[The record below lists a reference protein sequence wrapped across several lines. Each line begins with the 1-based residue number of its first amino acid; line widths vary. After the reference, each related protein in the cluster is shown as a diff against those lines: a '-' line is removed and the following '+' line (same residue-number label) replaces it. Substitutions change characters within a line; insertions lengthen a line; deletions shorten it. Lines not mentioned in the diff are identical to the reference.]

1 MADPT
6 NKNML
11 GQTGFRL
18 VLNRLP
24 TVTYFSQ
31 TASLPNVSLS
41 GAVNVP
47 TPLIDYPLPGE
58 KLTFGAFNVTF
69 RVDEDMKNFLELYN
83 WLLGLGSPEST
94 EQYRRFQNASINQ
107 NNLSDGTL
115 VILSSKYNPNIRV
128 KFRGMFPESIS
139 ELQFSTTATDID
151 YLEATASFRYRDYTI
166 ETV

>member
-1 MADPT
+1 
-6 NKNML
+6 
-11 GQTGFRL
+11 
-18 VLNRLP
+18 
-24 TVTYFSQ
+24 
-31 TASLPNVSLS
+31 
-41 GAVNVP
+41 
-47 TPLIDYPLPGE
+47 
-58 KLTFGAFNVTF
+58 
-69 RVDEDMKNFLELYN
+69 
-83 WLLGLGSPEST
+83 LGSPEST

-139 ELQFSTTATDID
+139 ELQFSTAATDID